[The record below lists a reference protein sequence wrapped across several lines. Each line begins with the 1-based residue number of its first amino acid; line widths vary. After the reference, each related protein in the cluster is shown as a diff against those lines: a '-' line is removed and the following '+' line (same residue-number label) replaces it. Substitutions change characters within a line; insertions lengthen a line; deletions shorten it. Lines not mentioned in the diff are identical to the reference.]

1 VRNNFYFST
10 VGGKKN
16 EHCDKMYKFLDELGQ
31 RVSNAEFVLRDVDQE
46 EKEGIHC
53 DCSEI
58 LAVGF
63 GILNLIWVIKK
74 LRIFGDCHNAIK
86 FMTKIVGVHIIVKDP
101 SRLHHFRDGNC
112 SCHKFFV
119 IFLIHLIG

>member
-1 VRNNFYFST
+1 MRNSFYFST

-16 EHCDKMYKFLDELGQ
+16 EQCDKMYNFLEELGQ
-31 RVSNAEFVLRDVDQE
+31 RVSSAEFVLKDVDQE

-53 DCSEI
+53 DCSEN
-58 LAVGF
+58 LAVDF

-86 FMTKIVGVHIIVKDP
+86 FRPRLLVCISLSKIPPGSTISGLGIV
-101 SRLHHFRDGNC
+101 L
-112 SCHKFFV
+112 V
-119 IFLIHLIG
+119 INL